1 MDHFDHF
8 SAGVI
13 TMGYAV
19 AGLFFLRFWRRTRDG
34 LFCAFAGAFGLM
46 ALNSLLVEALS
57 VTRENQSWIYL
68 LRLAAFA
75 LIILAIIRKNMSSR
89 APG

>member
-1 MDHFDHF
+1 VSGFEHFV
-8 SAGVI
+8 AGVI

-19 AGLFFLRFWRRTRDG
+19 AGLFFLRFWRRTGDG

-46 ALNSLLVEALS
+46 ALNSLMVEVLNIP
-57 VTRENQSWIYL
+57 RENQSWIYL

-75 LIILAIIRKNMSSR
+75 LIIAAIVAKNLRGGR
-89 APG
+89 AG